1 MLRTSLRYFMAV
13 ARLGSIRA
21 ASGQLNVA
29 QSAVS
34 RQVQA
39 LEHQLGTV
47 LLDRLTNGVV
57 LTQAGRIL
65 YEFGRKV
72 EFETDE
78 LQSDL
83 GSLQGLLRGHVRIA
97 TIESMVPYVL
107 PRALGRFRESHPS
120 ITFAVEATASERI
133 ANLVLEGSAD
143 IGIGLNARV
152 GADFHVVSS
161 TREPLMAV
169 TSASHP
175 LAQQEQ
181 VSLQELAQWPMA
193 LAPHPSASRVI
204 FEEACRVANIKVAPA
219 LETNSVELMQRMA
232 TLGLGVALLL
242 RHTIAG
248 SVQNGQLT
256 GLGLDKQLFAGTI
269 DVFTFKDRTLPIA
282 VKQFLSTLLEE
293 IGT

>member
-47 LLDRLTNGVV
+47 LFDRLPNGVV
-57 LTQAGRIL
+57 LTQSGTVL

-78 LQSDL
+78 MQSEL
-83 GSLQGLLRGHVRIA
+83 GSLKGMLRGHVRIA

-107 PRALGRFRESHPS
+107 PRAMRRFRDSHPG
-120 ITFAVEATASERI
+120 ITFAVEATASEHI
-133 ANLVLEGSAD
+133 ASLVLEGSAD
-143 IGIGLNARV
+143 IGIGLSARV
-152 GADFHVVSS
+152 GADFHVMSS
-161 TREPLMAV
+161 TREPLVAV
-169 TSASHP
+169 TSTSHP
-175 LAQQEQ
+175 LAQQSQ
-181 VSLQELAQWPMA
+181 VSLRELAKWPLA
-193 LAPHPSASRVI
+193 LAPHRSASRVI
-204 FEEACRVANIKVAPA
+204 FEEACRAASIKVVPA

-242 RHTIAG
+242 RHTIAEPLMR
-248 SVQNGQLT
+248 GQLT

-269 DVFTFKDRTLPIA
+269 DVFVFKDRTLPIA
-282 VKQFLSTLLEE
+282 VKHFLSVLLEE
-293 IGT
+293 LGN

>member
-1 MLRTSLRYFMAV
+1 MLKTSLRYFMAV

-47 LLDRLTNGVV
+47 LFDRLPNGVV
-57 LTQAGRIL
+57 LTQAGKVL
-65 YEFGRKV
+65 HEFGRKV

-78 LQSDL
+78 MQSEL
-83 GSLQGLLRGHVRIA
+83 GSLKGMLRGHVRIA

-107 PRALGRFRESHPS
+107 PRAMGRLRNSHS
-120 ITFAVEATASERI
+120 GITFAVEATASEHV
-133 ANLVLEGSAD
+133 APLVLEGSAD
-143 IGIGLNARV
+143 IGIGLSARV
-152 GADFHVVSS
+152 GAEFHVVST
-161 TREPLMAV
+161 TREPLEAV

-175 LAQQEQ
+175 LAQQSQ
-181 VSLQELAQWPMA
+181 VSLQDLARWPLA

-204 FEEACRVANIKVAPA
+204 FEEACRAAGIKVAPA

-248 SVQNGQLT
+248 ALEGGQLR

-269 DVFTFKDRTLPIA
+269 DVFTFGDRTLPVA
-282 VKQFLSTLLEE
+282 VKHFLSVLLEE

>member
-1 MLRTSLRYFMAV
+1 MVRTSLRYFMAV

-39 LEHQLGTV
+39 LEYQLGTV
-47 LLDRLTNGVV
+47 LFDRLPNGVM
-57 LTQAGRIL
+57 LTEGGRRL

-72 EFETDE
+72 EFEAAN
-78 LQSDL
+78 LQSEL
-83 GSLQGLLRGHVRIA
+83 GSLKGLLRGHVRIA
-97 TIESMVPYVL
+97 AIESMVPYVL
-107 PRALGRFRESHPS
+107 PQAVGRFRASHPG
-120 ITFAVEATASERI
+120 ITFAVEATASEHI
-133 ANLVLEGSAD
+133 CSLVRDGNAD
-143 IGIGLNARV
+143 IGIGLSARLDV
-152 GADFHVVSS
+152 DFHVVSS
-161 TREPLMAV
+161 TREKLMAV
-169 TSASHP
+169 TSTLHP

-181 VSLQELAQWPMA
+181 ISLHELAQWPMA

-204 FEEACRVANIKVAPA
+204 FEEACRAADIKVAPA

-232 TLGLGVALLL
+232 TLGLSVALLL

-248 SVQNGQLT
+248 PVRDGQLKA
-256 GLGLDKQLFAGTI
+256 LGLDKELFAGTI
-269 DVFTFKDRTLPIA
+269 DVFTFRDRTLPIA
-282 VKQFLSTLLEE
+282 VQQFLSVLQEE